1 VETKYEN
8 DPTCAA
14 PVEYPWLSLV
24 NIMLSPFW
32 IIMVMVFGMS
42 AAIEKKLQS
51 GGIAFLASLLIFLF
65 IFAFFTRSIPLW
77 IPIIFLIMAVGY
89 MIFRGRA

>member
-1 VETKYEN
+1 
-8 DPTCAA
+8 
-14 PVEYPWLSLV
+14 
-24 NIMLSPFW
+24 M
-32 IIMVMVFGMS
+32 
-42 AAIEKKLQS
+42 
-51 GGIAFLASLLIFLF
+51 AFLAALIVFLF